1 MSPTRVPLSSRL
13 SRKRNRYEDL
23 SLGPAYRE
31 CVAIEYG
38 ADVNNGRD
46 IAQRQCSPCHI
57 IEPHQRREVAIAP
70 PFDVIGRKS
79 GFDADLL
86 AYALLE
92 PHPKMNFAPSRC
104 EAIDVAAYIG
114 TLAK

>member
-1 MSPTRVPLSSRL
+1 MAL
-13 SRKRNRYEDL
+13 
-23 SLGPAYRE
+23 
-31 CVAIEYG
+31 G
-38 ADVNNGRD
+38 ADINNGRD

-92 PHPKMNFAPSRC
+92 PHPKMNFALSRR
-104 EAIDVAAYIG
+104 EAIDVAAYISA
-114 TLAK
+114 LDK

>member
-1 MSPTRVPLSSRL
+1 MRIYLWALLIASMSSSMAL
-13 SRKRNRYEDL
+13 
-23 SLGPAYRE
+23 
-31 CVAIEYG
+31 G
-38 ADVNNGRD
+38 ADINNGRD

-92 PHPKMNFAPSRC
+92 PHPKMNFAPSRR

>member
-1 MSPTRVPLSSRL
+1 MRIYHWALLIASMSPSMAL
-13 SRKRNRYEDL
+13 
-23 SLGPAYRE
+23 
-31 CVAIEYG
+31 G
-38 ADVNNGRD
+38 ADINNGRD

-92 PHPKMNFAPSRC
+92 PHPKMNFAPSRR
-104 EAIDVAAYIG
+104 EAIDVAAYIS
-114 TLAK
+114 THAKKPDLHRLRRE

>member
-1 MSPTRVPLSSRL
+1 MKIRHLTLLIANLLPST
-13 SRKRNRYEDL
+13 
-23 SLGPAYRE
+23 
-31 CVAIEYG
+31 AIA
-38 ADVNNGRD
+38 ADANNGRD
-46 IAQRQCSPCHI
+46 IAQRQCSSSHI
-57 IEPHQRREVAIAP
+57 VEPHQRREVAIAP

-92 PHPKMNFAPSRC
+92 PHPKMNFALSRR
-104 EAIDVAAYIG
+104 EAIDVAAYIS